1 MKFPLWL
8 TTTVIA
14 WGVLIPTKAQS
25 QVVVNLSEQSTL
37 TEQNNLALENTE
49 TYQLAKGFH
58 RRFRRSR
65 HGHFRR
71 RRRGRFRGHRRH
83 HGRGHRDWGHGHHRG
98 DRRRHFNHHG
108 HRNHNR
114 RRRSG
119 IFIKF

>member
-25 QVVVNLSEQSTL
+25 QVVLDLSEPSTL
-37 TEQNNLALENTE
+37 TEQNNLSEQNTE
-49 TYQLAKGFH
+49 TYKLAKGFH

-71 RRRGRFRGHRRH
+71 GRRRRHRRY
-83 HGRGHRDWGHGHHRG
+83 HGRDHRDWGHDRHRRGH
-98 DRRRHFNHHG
+98 DRHFNHRG
-108 HRNHNR
+108 RRHRK
-114 RRRSG
+114 SG
-119 IFIKF
+119 IFLKFK